1 MQQGR
6 VLVAALG
13 GTVAALIPVFLM
25 PSGDTFWSAVV
36 WLAVVGAVGGAVFVV
51 LARVLAPRELADARL
66 SLRNL
71 RGGRAQA

>member
-1 MQQGR
+1 
-6 VLVAALG
+6 
-13 GTVAALIPVFLM
+13 M

-36 WLAVVGAVGGAVFVV
+36 WLAVVGAVGGAVFVA

-71 RGGRAQA
+71 RGRRAQA